1 MQHLEV
7 DIMAKKLELNVGK
20 GFTFEDNQLT
30 LDIETSAMVE
40 KRSNGIY
47 AHDTDG
53 NPGASGHSREDNYT
67 IIMND
72 AQQLQTNSDV
82 VEYIF
87 SMNAYK
93 VIERTRVS
101 VDTYSVDNTQVKTIQ
116 DIINELNACIDASSG
131 SNNGCMYILK
141 QNNLF
146 QLKTSV
152 NAMKLSSWPVAI
164 DQMKR
169 EPNDACIA
177 LFYVESITYSTT
189 LIKPNEQPCYCR
201 SLTLKCLWS
210 SVQNFEVGT
219 SYSANSIHEY

>member
-1 MQHLEV
+1 
-7 DIMAKKLELNVGK
+7 MAKRIDLNVGK

-30 LDIETSAMVE
+30 LDIETSPMVDIAN
-40 KRSNGIY
+40 NGIY
-47 AHDTDG
+47 THDTDG
-53 NPGASGHSREDNYT
+53 DPGISGHSREDNYT
-67 IIMND
+67 ITMNMN
-72 AQQLQTNSDV
+72 QQLQTNPSV

-93 VIERTRVS
+93 VIENTRVS

-131 SNNGCMYILK
+131 ANNGCMYIMK
-141 QNNLF
+141 PNNLF

-169 EPNDACIA
+169 EPNDTCIA
-177 LFYVESITYSTT
+177 LFYVESITYSSTI
-189 LIKPNEQPCYCR
+189 LRPGEIPCYCR

-210 SVQNFEVGT
+210 SVASFVVGT